1 MLSLSMN
8 GAAVA
13 DRFLCVMMA
22 GMFLAAGARAQETGP
37 AATPPSVADAARAAR
52 ERRESMT
59 PKRTMTD
66 EDIATKPGTADSAN
80 TGASEQQVR
89 AELEKRYPPNL
100 TQADLTQQIARMKSI
115 VAKGDADMLAGFKE
129 SVLAGYQSVEFP
141 GKQHW
146 EEDASVAVTRLVEEA
161 DKGATRLQAIVDDN
175 QNALAGHDLAASA
188 SLREMWIAA
197 LLPFATAQQRMRD
210 LAADGEARAKAYAK
224 GTAAGAAQYSH
235 EAVSRNEL
243 AVGGMLSSMHITEDE
258 LRRVQGHY
266 ACEEAQWPRDPQHP
280 EIPNA
285 MWTIYMNT
293 ASGAGY
299 RLDIQGCD
307 ARHYSAVA
315 IPPVSDGS
323 QGRAFCMDESGV
335 VRVVPDGNP
344 STCISRGSEWL
355 GR

>member
-1 MLSLSMN
+1 MAN
-8 GAAVA
+8 C
-13 DRFLCVMMA
+13 FFCVMMT
-22 GMFLAAGARAQETGP
+22 GMFLAAGARAQETAP

-52 ERRESMT
+52 ERRESMA

-66 EDIATKPGTADSAN
+66 DDIAAKRGAADSAS

-89 AELEKRYPPNL
+89 AELEERYPPSL
-100 TQADLTQQIARMKSI
+100 TKADLTQQIAQMKST
-115 VAKGDADMLAGFKE
+115 AARGDADILVSIKRSA
-129 SVLAGYQSVEFP
+129 LAGYENVEFP

-146 EEDASVAVTRLVEEA
+146 EEDASAAASRMVQEA
-161 DKGATRLQAIVDDN
+161 AQGVTRLQAIVDDN
-175 QNALAGHDLAASA
+175 QTAFTGRDPAASA

-197 LLPFATAQQRMRD
+197 LLPFATAQQRVRD
-210 LAADGEARAKAYAK
+210 LAADGTARAKAYAT
-224 GTAAGAAQYSH
+224 GTPAGAAEYRQ
-235 EAVSRNEL
+235 EGVKRNEL

-258 LRRVQGHY
+258 LRNMQGHY
-266 ACEEAQWPRDPQHP
+266 ACEAAQWPRDPQHP

-285 MWTIYMNT
+285 MWTIYTNT

-335 VRVVPDGNP
+335 VRVAPDGNP
-344 STCISRGSEWL
+344 STCISRGSEWI